1 MTASFLPRPAVAAA
15 LLEVDRGARAA
26 ASVSEV
32 GGSAAA
38 LFVAALATQATSRIL
53 VAVPRPADA
62 RDLEL
67 DLKSLAPDLE
77 ALRLPELEPFAA
89 GSPEAR
95 RNRSEREKALAAPRD
110 PRGAKVVVASLAAL
124 ADAAGDP
131 AVAAVSR
138 QVIRAKSR
146 VDREELRRRLYA
158 TGLEPAPLV
167 SAPGEVSFRG
177 DIVDLYPYGADA
189 PLRIEFFDDEVESIR
204 AFDPESQ
211 RSTGELLELA
221 LPEPPRLAQVGA
233 SERRFTALDHWATP
247 PLVVRVDPVGLEL
260 VGAKVAE
267 ESPTRGGEI
276 EQAHCR
282 LLDQRRIDLHPE
294 LHHGADQSLGARPIE
309 GAGGIQDLGRWL
321 QRLPKE
327 VTKIVLWS
335 ATAAEG
341 KRIAQLLREQVGNSP
356 APRRAVVD
364 ARGSLAAGFVLP
376 SLGLW
381 VGNHH
386 ELLSRTRLKRADD
399 TAHAPAR
406 PLREL
411 LELTPGE
418 YVIHQTHGVAL
429 FRGMKETPQEG
440 GSEDYLELE
449 FDEGT
454 TLFVPASKIDL
465 VTRYV
470 GAGGA
475 APKLDKIGGKSW
487 SRKKADVEAAL
498 DEISGELLELQAA
511 RKLRPGHAFAPDD
524 ELQADFE
531 ASFPWADTH
540 DQVTA
545 GEEIKRDME
554 QPRAMDRL
562 LCGDVGFGKT
572 ELAIRAAFKAAN
584 QGKQVAI
591 LAPTTLLVRQHLET
605 FRNRMAD
612 FPLRVEAL
620 SRLTPAA
627 DVKETVEGLAE
638 GRVDV
643 VVGSH
648 KLLSHKVSFKDL
660 GLLVIDEEQ
669 RFGVKHKEALK
680 RLKTTVDVLT
690 LSATPIPRTLHMAL
704 VGLRDISTLREP
716 PKGRQPV
723 ETKVTYDDDELVRT
737 AIERELARDGQVFFL
752 FNRVGPIFEVAARV
766 KSLVPHAKVGVA
778 HGQMSATRL
787 EKAALDFA
795 ERRIDV
801 LVCTTIIESGIDI
814 PTVNTLLVERAD
826 LMGLADLHQL
836 RGRIGRSERKAY
848 AYFFIPKKPLPAIAL
863 KRLRALEGLS
873 HLGAGFDIAIRDLE
887 IRGAGNLL
895 GKEQS
900 GHIASVGYDLYCR
913 LLAKVIAK
921 KRGKKPPPEPEEID
935 VGLGVPAFLP
945 REYVRSS
952 HQRMELL
959 RRLGEAR
966 GEAAL
971 GELFAEVKDRY
982 GRPPAPL
989 ALLFDTFRLKEQ
1001 CRRLGIG
1008 RVFFAGGGDVLLFIR
1023 DYGKFGRLTLRRGE
1037 GRHVEGSRVMIV
1049 LPPDVRG
1056 GEAVLRFLLEE
1067 IAGEEHGPGETNG
1080 SRPAE
1085 PAAKVPPP
1093 EPAAAP
1099 AMRRSPKAGGIVQ
1112 RAEPKPSIP
1121 PRPPPPP
1128 PTAHPKGRTQ

>member
-1 MTASFLPRPAVAAA
+1 MSASFLPRPAVAAA
-15 LLEVDRGARAA
+15 LLEVDRGARES

-32 GGSAAA
+32 RGSAAA
-38 LFVAALATQATSRIL
+38 LFVAALAAQAKSRIL

-62 RDLEL
+62 RDVEL
-67 DLKSLAPDLE
+67 DLKSLAPELA

-95 RNRSEREKALAAPRD
+95 RNKSEREKALAAPRD
-110 PRGAKVVVASLAAL
+110 PHGARVVVASLAAL
-124 ADAAGDP
+124 ADATGDP
-131 AVAAVSR
+131 AVAAVAHH
-138 QVIRAKSR
+138 VIRAKSR
-146 VDREELRRRLYA
+146 VDRDDLRRRLYA

-167 SAPGEVSFRG
+167 SSPGEVSFRG
-177 DIVDLYPYGADA
+177 DIVDFFPYGADA
-189 PLRIEFFDDEVESIR
+189 PLRLEFFDDEVESIR

-233 SERRFTALDHWATP
+233 ESRRFTALDHWVTP
-247 PLVVRVDPVGLEL
+247 PLVVRIDPVGLEL
-260 VGAKVAE
+260 AGAKASE
-267 ESPTRGGEI
+267 ESAARDGDL
-276 EQAHCR
+276 EQAHQR
-282 LLDQRRIDLHPE
+282 LLALRRVDLHPE
-294 LHHGADQSLGARPIE
+294 LHHGADQSLGARAIE
-309 GAGGIQDLGRWL
+309 GAGGVQELGRWL
-321 QRLPKE
+321 QRLPAE
-327 VTKIVLWS
+327 VTKIVLYS

-341 KRIAQLLREQVGNSP
+341 KRITQLLRDAIAA
-356 APRRAVVD
+356 APRGAAATAAAPLRRAVVD
-364 ARGSLAAGFVLP
+364 ARGSLAAGFLLP
-376 SLGLW
+376 SLGIW

-399 TAHAPAR
+399 TAATPAR

-475 APKLDKIGGKSW
+475 APRLDKIGGKSW

-511 RKLRPGHAFAPDD
+511 RKLRPGHGFALDD
-524 ELQADFE
+524 EMQADFE

-572 ELAIRAAFKAAN
+572 ELAIRAAFKAAT

-612 FPLRVEAL
+612 YPIRIEAL

-627 DVKETVEGLAE
+627 SAKEAVEGLAD

-643 VVGSH
+643 VIGSH
-648 KLLSHKVSFKDL
+648 KLLSPKVSFKDL

-766 KSLVPHAKVGVA
+766 KELVPHAKVGVA

-795 ERRIDV
+795 ERAIDV

-848 AYFFIPKKPLPAIAL
+848 AYFFIPRKPLPAVAL

-873 HLGAGFDIAIRDLE
+873 HLGSGFDIAIRDLE

-921 KRGKKPPPEPEEID
+921 KRGRKPPPEPEEID

-945 REYVRSS
+945 REYVRAS

-966 GEAAL
+966 SEAAL

-989 ALLFDTFRLKEQ
+989 VHLFDTFRLKEL

-1056 GEAVLRFLLEE
+1056 GVAVLHFLLDQLGEGPRDAR
-1067 IAGEEHGPGETNG
+1067 AGS
-1080 SRPAE
+1080 SRPTE
-1085 PAAKVPPP
+1085 PTANVPGSVRSAPP
-1093 EPAAAP
+1093 SAHPE
-1099 AMRRSPKAGGIVQ
+1099 G
-1112 RAEPKPSIP
+1112 
-1121 PRPPPPP
+1121 RPP
-1128 PTAHPKGRTQ
+1128 